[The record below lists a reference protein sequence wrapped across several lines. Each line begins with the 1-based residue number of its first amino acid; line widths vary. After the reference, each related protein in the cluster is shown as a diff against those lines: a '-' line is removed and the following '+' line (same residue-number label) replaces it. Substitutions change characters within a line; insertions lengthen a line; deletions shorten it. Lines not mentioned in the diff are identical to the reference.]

1 MTNALQDIWLSLKQ
15 WELWTTLGWL
25 ELRQRYKRSI
35 VGPFWITLSMGILI
49 LALGVIYGELFKM
62 ELKTY
67 LPMLAIGLV
76 FWTFMSNIINE
87 GSTAF
92 ISSATY
98 ISQLPTTKFI
108 YILQVFWRNL
118 MMLCHNIVIV
128 LAVLIYFDTLTL
140 SSIPLF
146 LVGFFIVIINLI
158 WVALFLAI
166 LSVRFRDIPQI
177 VTSIMQVVFYITPI
191 LFSGQML
198 AKYSVLLQFN
208 PFSWFI
214 DMLRSPLLSEN
225 VNPQSYISSIILA
238 IVGIIFTLFMF
249 SRTKNKIS
257 YWV

>member
-1 MTNALQDIWLSLKQ
+1 MTNALKDIWLSLKQ

-49 LALGVIYGELFKM
+49 LALGIIYGELFKM

-76 FWTFMSNIINE
+76 FWTFMSNVINE

-92 ISSATY
+92 ISSSTY

-108 YILQVFWRNL
+108 YILQAFWRNL

-128 LAVLIYFDTLTL
+128 LAVLVYFDTLSL
-140 SSIPLF
+140 NSVPLF
-146 LVGFFIVIINLI
+146 FIGFIIVVINLI
-158 WVALFLAI
+158 WVSLLLAI

-198 AKYSVLLQFN
+198 SKYSFLLQFN
-208 PFSWFI
+208 PFAWFI
-214 DMLRSPLLSEN
+214 DMLRSPLLSES
-225 VNPQSYISSIILA
+225 VSQQSYISSIILA
-238 IVGIIFTLFMF
+238 IIGITITLVVF